1 MMNRIIKTIIY
12 ILFINYS
19 IASDFNTTN
28 TSLKWEEVSTEL
40 YNDEKLKCSD
50 GSDYK
55 FYFKK
60 GSENLLIFFSGGG
73 ACWDYD
79 TCNSHNKS
87 YPIKTYENKTDLKYN
102 KPGHWKGLLDLD
114 NSNNPIKDWSIL
126 FLPYCSADLHI
137 GNKIK
142 YYSKEN
148 RKIKIYHNGYNNINF
163 ALNWMKKNKIDSFNK
178 TIVSGSSSGGYGAMF
193 NFSLIKKKINSKS
206 FIVVSDAADGVISKD
221 FTENVFIKS
230 STPWNAT
237 ISLEKTTNKNNSI
250 IDYFDHIIKQNKDT
264 KFLSFSSDWDVMQIL
279 FFNIMSKDTENWLD
293 INKEVKMQWNFIANQ
308 HKKRLLKNDNYFL
321 KNYNGCI
328 HSGLSYDDVFYNK
341 NNSINEWLNSFNEV
355 NDKQKLPSE
364 KEFLNCF
371 NRAIFSVKE

>member
-137 GNKIK
+137 
-142 YYSKEN
+142 
-148 RKIKIYHNGYNNINF
+148 
-163 ALNWMKKNKIDSFNK
+163 KK
-178 TIVSGSSSGGYGAMF
+178 
-193 NFSLIKKKINSKS
+193 
-206 FIVVSDAADGVISKD
+206 
-221 FTENVFIKS
+221 
-230 STPWNAT
+230 W
-237 ISLEKTTNKNNSI
+237 
-250 IDYFDHIIKQNKDT
+250 
-264 KFLSFSSDWDVMQIL
+264 
-279 FFNIMSKDTENWLD
+279 
-293 INKEVKMQWNFIANQ
+293 
-308 HKKRLLKNDNYFL
+308 R
-321 KNYNGCI
+321 
-328 HSGLSYDDVFYNK
+328 
-341 NNSINEWLNSFNEV
+341 
-355 NDKQKLPSE
+355 
-364 KEFLNCF
+364 
-371 NRAIFSVKE
+371 

>member
-1 MMNRIIKTIIY
+1 MNRIIKTIIY

-264 KFLSFSSDWDVMQIL
+264 KFLLVVFSNEIVAFHGVQLLIKTFSVKSFDITPSAASLTTIKLLELIFFLIRLKLNMAPYPPELEPETIVLLKLSIL
-279 FFNIMSKDTENWLD
+279 FF
-293 INKEVKMQWNFIANQ
+293 FIQFSA
-308 HKKRLLKNDNYFL
+308 KLILLYPL
-321 KNYNGCI
+321 
-328 HSGLSYDDVFYNK
+328 
-341 NNSINEWLNSFNEV
+341 
-355 NDKQKLPSE
+355 
-364 KEFLNCF
+364 
-371 NRAIFSVKE
+371 

>member
-1 MMNRIIKTIIY
+1 MARTIFVTKQYVTDKINTETSQRITGDAAIDKSINTQATKISDNAITLASVNAKITAETSTRQTQVGNMSFNSSLVNADSSAVSNLTEAVNATI
-12 ILFINYS
+12 
-19 IASDFNTTN
+19 
-28 TSLKWEEVSTEL
+28 SLKWEEVSTEL

-206 FIVVSDAADGVISKD
+206 D
-221 FTENVFIKS
+221 
-230 STPWNAT
+230 
-237 ISLEKTTNKNNSI
+237 NKR
-250 IDYFDHIIKQNKDT
+250 K
-264 KFLSFSSDWDVMQIL
+264 
-279 FFNIMSKDTENWLD
+279 
-293 INKEVKMQWNFIANQ
+293 
-308 HKKRLLKNDNYFL
+308 
-321 KNYNGCI
+321 
-328 HSGLSYDDVFYNK
+328 
-341 NNSINEWLNSFNEV
+341 
-355 NDKQKLPSE
+355 
-364 KEFLNCF
+364 
-371 NRAIFSVKE
+371 